1 VPQSQ
6 SINNVAAGTQG
17 AGRTPFGGGPQS
29 GRTTG
34 PNQANGGGFIATSG
48 GASRVSGSG
57 SLPYN
62 RRTVIQAP
70 EGINQ
75 NTRAHAIYDRRQ
87 RSSYGIHNSF
97 DRPVGPTPW
106 PVRFINALSERTTA
120 IRMRYWSQSNTGQ
133 IPGIADG
140 YANKLQTQWRRGSA
154 SGGTRADPIVQN
166 AQIPTIAP
174 NYPHH
179 IGAFGLGSHPTSPYL
194 MDPRDPGLV
203 NGRKP
208 MFLPRYEGGQI
219 RLKSE
224 TSQRAGEYLP
234 TRFSVVPPMRI
245 VRMHRYGTGMMGGP
259 SQFGWPQTWGQYQDG
274 GCIVISP
281 VQTQLGMKS
290 RQIRSVRGVL
300 SPKGGTGRERIPAV
314 FTPSSVQ

>member
-1 VPQSQ
+1 VP
-6 SINNVAAGTQG
+6 A
-17 AGRTPFGGGPQS
+17 QS

-34 PNQANGGGFIATSG
+34 PNQLRASSTVPISANRANTG
-48 GASRVSGSG
+48 G
-57 SLPYN
+57 SLPVS
-62 RRTVIQAP
+62 RRTVITAP

-75 NTRAHAIYDRRQ
+75 NPTHAGVYDRRQ

-97 DRPVGPTPW
+97 DRPAGPTPW
-106 PVRFINALSERTTA
+106 PVRFINALSERTA
-120 IRMRYWSQSNTGQ
+120 QIRMRYWTQSNTGQ
-133 IPGIADG
+133 IPGTGDAYAD
-140 YANKLQTQWRRGSA
+140 KLQTQWRRGSA

-166 AQIPTIAP
+166 AQIPTTMAGW
-174 NYPHH
+174 PHQ
-179 IGAFGLGSHPTSPYL
+179 IGGPGNSKHPTSPYL

-203 NGRKP
+203 NGRHP
-208 MFLPRYEGGQI
+208 MYLPRYEGGQI

-259 SQFGWPQTWGQYQDG
+259 SQFGWPQTWGQYSDG
-274 GCIVISP
+274 GCLVISP
-281 VQTQLGMKS
+281 VNVLPGMKS

>member
-1 VPQSQ
+1 
-6 SINNVAAGTQG
+6 VAPGLG
-17 AGRTPFGGGPQS
+17 VGRDTGGP
-29 GRTTG
+29 
-34 PNQANGGGFIATSG
+34 
-48 GASRVSGSG
+48 
-57 SLPYN
+57 
-62 RRTVIQAP
+62 TVAP
-70 EGINQ
+70 
-75 NTRAHAIYDRRQ
+75 D
-87 RSSYGIHNSF
+87 
-97 DRPVGPTPW
+97 W
-106 PVRFINALSERTTA
+106 
-120 IRMRYWSQSNTGQ
+120 
-133 IPGIADG
+133 
-140 YANKLQTQWRRGSA
+140 
-154 SGGTRADPIVQN
+154 
-166 AQIPTIAP
+166 
-174 NYPHH
+174 PHH
-179 IGAFGLGSHPTSPYL
+179 IGAYGLGSHPTSPYL